1 MMTWNRIGRAIRFGL
16 LAGWGLGFAAGYKV
30 GPTQTNKTFQDV
42 VAKLNPGDTVWVDGG
57 ATYPAVTFSRAGS
70 KASPIVILGVRAGG
84 LRPVIS
90 GGANTV
96 HFKSDYPYKT
106 GADHYV
112 FQGFDI
118 TGGTSRCIYHQ
129 ADDITVRDVA
139 VHDCPAQGILG
150 GDVGSG
156 SLLLEYAEVWNCGL
170 GDHQHQIYMSTDEV
184 NHPGSVFRMQHC
196 YVHDAK
202 GGNNVKSRS
211 ERNEIYYNW
220 IEGAYYH
227 ELELIGSDPGGVDDG
242 WTPHLKREDSDVLGN
257 VFWKRGTAAK
267 NDSNFAVFRI
277 GGDGTGET
285 HGRYRFVNNTVI
297 AGTGAV
303 FRCFDSLE
311 SVEMH
316 NNVFHRP
323 GGGLNLM
330 RVSDASWTQGHAV
343 IAGSNNWI
351 TTGAV
356 NAPTEWKGS
365 LQGTDPGFPGFADR
379 DLRPAAGGVLADAG
393 AATVTGAPG
402 FEFPNPLFPPAFC
415 PPFHTAGQTAVI
427 RPAQGKLD
435 IGAYEVGT
443 SAAAVRSR
451 RGGPGKSDGT
461 DGADAENGSGSPGWG
476 LQRTR
481 GGMFAR
487 WNAATGPASFR
498 TLTGRSAAP
507 IPGASRIQN
516 SLSAR

>member
-1 MMTWNRIGRAIRFGL
+1 MDAANKRIRFLIAAALACG
-16 LAGWGLGFAAGYKV
+16 LAGAANYKI
-30 GPTQTNKTFQDV
+30 GPTQANKTFQDV
-42 VAKLNPGDTVWVDGG
+42 VLKLNPGDTVFVDGG
-57 ATYPAVTFSRAGS
+57 ATFPSVTFSRSGS
-70 KASPIVILGVRAGG
+70 ASAPIVVIGLATGG
-84 LRPVIS
+84 KRPLIS

-96 HFKSDYPYKT
+96 HFKTDYPYKA

-112 FQGFDI
+112 FQGFEV

-129 ADDITVRDVA
+129 ADDITVRDVV
-139 VHDCPAQGILG
+139 VHDCPAHGLLG

-156 SLLLEYAEVWNCGL
+156 SLLLERSEFYACGL
-170 GDHQHQIYMSTDEV
+170 GDSKHQIYMSTDEV

-242 WTPHLKREDSDVLGN
+242 WDPRLKREDSDVLGN
-257 VFWKRGTAAK
+257 VFWKRKTAAN

-330 RVSDASWTQGHAV
+330 RVVDASWTQGHAV
-343 IAGSNNWI
+343 IAGSDNWI

-356 NAPTEWKGS
+356 NAPAEWKGT
-365 LQGTDPGFPGFADR
+365 LQGTDPGFVSFAAR
-379 DLRPAAGGVLADAG
+379 DLRPLENGALANGGVAATASAAGFD
-393 AATVTGAPG
+393 
-402 FEFPNPLFPPAFC
+402 FPKPLFPPAAC
-415 PPFHTAGQTAVI
+415 PPFHALALSPVA
-427 RPAQGKLD
+427 RPVNGVLD
-435 IGAYEVGT
+435 IGAYEAGT
-443 SAAAVRSR
+443 VAGVSPRQGSKSLAAHI
-451 RGGPGKSDGT
+451 GTIGPGLRWSGI
-461 DGADAENGSGSPGWG
+461 GSPIAWG
-476 LQRTR
+476 REA
-481 GGMFAR
+481 GGNF
-487 WNAATGPASFR
+487 
-498 TLTGRSAAP
+498 LDGR
-507 IPGASRIQN
+507 RVEK
-516 SLSAR
+516 

>member
-1 MMTWNRIGRAIRFGL
+1 MREVGVGNWNRIALGTSFAIIFGVAL
-16 LAGWGLGFAAGYKV
+16 TGAAVYKV
-30 GPTQTNKTFQDV
+30 GPAQTNKTFQDV
-42 VAKLNPGDTVWVDGG
+42 VAKLNPGDTVLVDGG
-57 ATYPAVTFSRAGS
+57 ATYPAVTFSRPGTQA
-70 KASPIVILGVRAGG
+70 APIVILGLRAGG
-84 LRPVIS
+84 NRPVIS

-96 HFKSDYPYKT
+96 HFKSDSPYKT

-112 FQGFDI
+112 FQGFDV

-129 ADDITVRDVA
+129 AGDITLRDVA
-139 VHDCPAQGILG
+139 VHDCPSHGILG
-150 GDVGSG
+150 GDLGSG
-156 SLLLEYAEVWNCGL
+156 SLLLEHSEVWNCGQ
-170 GDHQHQIYMSTDEV
+170 GDSRHQIYMSTDEV
-184 NHPGSVFRMQHC
+184 NRPGSVFRMQHC

-211 ERNEIYYNW
+211 ERNEIFYNW

-242 WTPHLKREDSDVLGN
+242 WTPRLKREDSDVLGN
-257 VFWKRGTAAK
+257 VFWKRRTAAA

-277 GGDGTGET
+277 GGDATGET
-285 HGRYRFVNNTVI
+285 HGRYRFVNNTII

-323 GGGLNLM
+323 GGSLNLM

-351 TTGAV
+351 TAGAANLPAEWTG
-356 NAPTEWKGS
+356 T

-393 AATVTGAPG
+393 AASTASAPG
-402 FEFPNPLFPPAFC
+402 FEFPNPRFPPAFC
-415 PPFHTAGQTAVI
+415 PPFNAASQSPVA
-427 RPAQGKLD
+427 RPVTGSLD
-435 IGAYEVGT
+435 IGAYEAGT
-443 SAAAVRSR
+443 VAGLESPRHARNGSDKGR
-451 RGGPGKSDGT
+451 RGFTLERVHGEILIRAIGAEKSGKTEKTGN
-461 DGADAENGSGSPGWG
+461 GKAEAPRYGLSGR
-476 LQRTR
+476 LIDV
-481 GGMFAR
+481 AR
-487 WNAATGPASFR
+487 IR
-498 TLTGRSAAP
+498 
-507 IPGASRIQN
+507 
-516 SLSAR
+516 